1 MYRST
6 TLLSFF
12 AAPSNANA
20 NASAPGPGNTLSR
33 QYNYQLVQEAKNAV
47 FEQFKSGSIDI
58 SGSSGCTIVTS
69 NGVDVMIVVC
79 LCFVCMYM
87 YVYLFVNINISY
99 SFLYS

>member
-1 MYRST
+1 MRTNLTKAFAELRKNGYFAKQNFLCCQSCGWAA
-6 TLLSFF
+6 LSDE
-12 AAPSNANA
+12 
-20 NASAPGPGNTLSR
+20 
-33 QYNYQLVQEAKNAV
+33 EAKNAV
-47 FEQFKSGSIDI
+47 FEQIKSGSIDI